1 MAVPNRD
8 TLNILMSFIKDM
20 RNEIVLLSGR
30 DKDTLER
37 WFGLPNINLVA
48 EHGLLI
54 KEKNGGWK
62 VVKQLNDQWKTKI
75 FLYLSYMWIGYP
87 DPS

>member
-1 MAVPNRD
+1 LDYDGTLVPFASSPQMAVPNRD
-8 TLNILMSFIKDM
+8 TLNLLMSFLKDM

-54 KEKNGGWK
+54 KEKNVGWK
-62 VVKQLNDQWKTKI
+62 VVKQLNLWRQ
-75 FLYLSYMWIGYP
+75 
-87 DPS
+87 